1 MYIFFGNIIE
11 GIINELACPGD
22 GTINIKDDPAIY
34 FFYRLIIRHEVFE
47 YYRMWKDI
55 II

>member
-1 MYIFFGNIIE
+1 MYIFFGDKIE
-11 GIINELACPGD
+11 SIINELTCPGY
-22 GTINIKDDPAIY
+22 GTINIKDDPSIY

-47 YYRMWKDI
+47 YYCMWKDI